1 MKNKEKYDFMSKLIV
16 IGDSGVGKTN
26 IIIKFTEEYFK
37 ENYVATIGVD
47 FKVKTLTIDDKKI
60 RLQIWDTAGQER
72 YRNITENYYKGAA
85 GIVLVYAVN
94 DRNTFTNL

>member
-1 MKNKEKYDFMSKLIV
+1 M
-16 IGDSGVGKTN
+16 
-26 IIIKFTEEYFK
+26 
-37 ENYVATIGVD
+37 ATIGVD
-47 FKVKTLTIDDKKI
+47 FKVKTLAIDDKKI

-72 YRNITENYYKGAA
+72 YRNITETYYKGAA

>member
-1 MKNKEKYDFMSKLIV
+1 MSKLIV

-37 ENYVATIGVD
+37 DNYVATIGVD
-47 FKVKTLTIDDKKI
+47 FKVKTIQVDDKKI

-72 YRNITENYYKGAA
+72 YKNITETYYKGAA

-94 DRNTFTNL
+94 DRNTFVNLEKWIVQMQ